1 MMSGVG
7 RWAVA
12 CVAALLLTACEA
24 EDSTPLPAF
33 VAETVTPA
41 PATATP
47 GPLGYGL
54 AHDASLTVADDT
66 LLSAASD
73 VTRLEAGATV
83 EAGSVYGLVAR
94 YGDAEGWTRSPVVPR
109 VSLLISP
116 RRPPLDQPDIAALLL
131 AALDASALVTAHR
144 VSGSEPLSLAAQTP
158 TTRTALAN
166 AGWPDGFDVALGY
179 GGLPGAEAVAA
190 QYAALGVNVGLV
202 VLPPDALLPALA
214 DGRVNMALVSWA
226 KDEDRAALVN
236 AVGEARVI
244 DLYTLPITFQA
255 VDGLRL
261 AFTPGGWPYVQR

>member
-1 MMSGVG
+1 M
-7 RWAVA
+7 
-12 CVAALLLTACEA
+12 LLAACEA
-24 EDSTPLPAF
+24 ESSTPLPAF
-33 VAETVTPA
+33 VAETSTPA

-47 GPLGYGL
+47 GPLRY
-54 AHDASLTVADDT
+54 AVSHDAALTAADDA
-66 LLSAASD
+66 LLTTGAE
-73 VTRLEAGATV
+73 VTRLEPEATA

-94 YGDAEGWTRSPVVPR
+94 YGDAEGWTRSPVLPR

-131 AALDASALVTAHR
+131 AALDANAMVALHGVG
-144 VSGSEPLSLAAQTP
+144 GSEALSVPAETP

-179 GGLPGAEAVAA
+179 GGLPGAQAVAA
-190 QYAALGVNVGLV
+190 QFAALGVNVGLV
-202 VLPPDALLPALA
+202 RLPPDALLPALA
-214 DGRVNMALVSWA
+214 DGRANMALVAWA
-226 KDEDRAALVN
+226 TDEERAAL
-236 AVGEARVI
+236 ADTVGAERVI